1 MAKNC
6 GNPYTEHD
14 DREGTLFEYEI
25 GNYLKEELPN
35 SYLYRHSVVVTVPDR
50 PGAQRVPREIDIA
63 VVGPNGI
70 FLIDAKAYGTRVES
84 TALFEPWISYRYDTL
99 NRETS
104 YTTED
109 QPAEVMRKRLAQ
121 VKNMVVKN
129 PDIKAFAFAKAIF
142 VFKPKTKISIPLDP
156 ELASNKKNQDS
167 LEQFRLVNFGQDL
180 KDEILKTP
188 LPPGARALT
197 FDQIQAIMKLLAP
210 GYIAPHNRV
219 GVYAIRRSSQRIYA
233 PNGLSY
239 RLHELAHTEVDPP
252 LKYRG
257 KCYDLSASSNETWS
271 EFENQVKRHGDVLVK
286 LLNTEHVAKWVTHF
300 FDPATDGFWVIE
312 EWFDGESLESIF
324 RGRQEKELN
333 ISDVMKQVALGLRE
347 LHNPPSALDR
357 IRKITLP
364 KMYHRNLNPSAIWI
378 VRSTKH
384 VILTDFE
391 LAKMEGSTYSAVL
404 DKFTPNPYIA
414 PEVIAKAHQANEKSD
429 LYSWGAIL
437 FRLVTG
443 GEYAAA
449 KRAEAEQILLSSKL
463 PSTIVDITLKCLEEL
478 PSDRP
483 ENIDVVIKAI
493 SGWK

>member
-1 MAKNC
+1 
-6 GNPYTEHD
+6 
-14 DREGTLFEYEI
+14 
-25 GNYLKEELPN
+25 
-35 SYLYRHSVVVTVPDR
+35 
-50 PGAQRVPREIDIA
+50 
-63 VVGPNGI
+63 
-70 FLIDAKAYGTRVES
+70 
-84 TALFEPWISYRYDTL
+84 
-99 NRETS
+99 
-104 YTTED
+104 
-109 QPAEVMRKRLAQ
+109 
-121 VKNMVVKN
+121 
-129 PDIKAFAFAKAIF
+129 
-142 VFKPKTKISIPLDP
+142 
-156 ELASNKKNQDS
+156 
-167 LEQFRLVNFGQDL
+167 
-180 KDEILKTP
+180 
-188 LPPGARALT
+188 
-197 FDQIQAIMKLLAP
+197 
-210 GYIAPHNRV
+210 
-219 GVYAIRRSSQRIYA
+219 VYAIRRSSQRIYA